1 MIALKV
7 IFTEL
12 SLIVLVINMME
23 SITMDVPLAYVK
35 ERINL
40 IV

>member
-7 IFTEL
+7 IFTEFD
-12 SLIVLVINMME
+12 LIAPVINMME
-23 SITMDVPLAYVK
+23 NITMDVPLTYVK
-35 ERINL
+35 ERINF

>member
-7 IFTEL
+7 IFTEFN
-12 SLIVLVINMME
+12 LIALVINMME
-23 SITMDVPLAYVK
+23 SITMDVPLTCVK